1 MFFTNFSFFF
11 FFFEKL
17 FQKETKNVPII
28 IIFAPSSHAFNPRFV
43 KSVIAWRDLCDS
55 QRRDLTVRLIYTTIL
70 ERREGGEGR
79 GWIHGVTSFLL
90 VSRGD
95 EKYRYNERPIG
106 FLRFLRGVSCPF
118 LAATLEYRINA
129 HRLIAR
135 KRQDLSFSI
144 SLYSSVSKWTTSG
157 QGRGGG
163 EEEGGR
169 GRGGGKKILFRLLKI
184 VSKRSRRCGMEESV
198 HHRPTRFL
206 LMLIPSFYFY
216 SIWITYF
223 LILEWKSR

>member
-1 MFFTNFSFFF
+1 M
-11 FFFEKL
+11 
-17 FQKETKNVPII
+17 
-28 IIFAPSSHAFNPRFV
+28 
-43 KSVIAWRDLCDS
+43 
-55 QRRDLTVRLIYTTIL
+55 IL

-163 EEEGGR
+163 EEEGGG
-169 GRGGGKKILFRLLKI
+169 GRRRERRGKKNSL
-184 VSKRSRRCGMEESV
+184 SS
-198 HHRPTRFL
+198 P
-206 LMLIPSFYFY
+206 
-216 SIWITYF
+216 
-223 LILEWKSR
+223 